1 VNVAPAAG
9 VAADIAVGFA
19 FLCACLGSW
28 EFLLS
33 LANSLW
39 LFSTTRVKPL
49 RSGKK
54 ISVLVPA
61 RNEAAHIEACIGS
74 LLSQNYG
81 DYEILVYDDD
91 STDGSGAILDRLAAG
106 APDKLRVIHGGL
118 EAGWYGK
125 PHAMQVLSERATG
138 AWLLFTDADSV
149 HSPDSLGRAM
159 ALAVAYRADLVSG
172 YALHRV
178 DDFGRARV
186 VPAIYLLTML
196 GVPLW
201 LVHRTKSPAIS
212 HAIGQFMFF
221 EAEGYRRLG
230 GYGAVRDRV
239 SEDVRI
245 ARLVKRSG
253 GRVLFADLKAQVSC
267 SMYDDYRSAVD
278 GISKN
283 VFDYFDKNAGLLAA
297 ATVAVPLFAFVPLVG
312 SIWLPPALAGAQV
325 WFRIDVFLS
334 FGAWAIVAW
343 ERRLPWYLPLISPLV
358 LTSALSAG
366 WRAFRLFGEG
376 KAVLWKG
383 RMVK

>member
-1 VNVAPAAG
+1 
-9 VAADIAVGFA
+9 
-19 FLCACLGSW
+19 
-28 EFLLS
+28 
-33 LANSLW
+33 
-39 LFSTTRVKPL
+39 
-49 RSGKK
+49 
-54 ISVLVPA
+54 
-61 RNEAAHIEACIGS
+61 
-74 LLSQNYG
+74 
-81 DYEILVYDDD
+81 
-91 STDGSGAILDRLAAG
+91 
-106 APDKLRVIHGGL
+106 
-118 EAGWYGK
+118 
-125 PHAMQVLSERATG
+125 
-138 AWLLFTDADSV
+138 
-149 HSPDSLGRAM
+149 
-159 ALAVAYRADLVSG
+159 
-172 YALHRV
+172 
-178 DDFGRARV
+178 
-186 VPAIYLLTML
+186 
-196 GVPLW
+196 VPLW

-253 GRVLFADLKAQVSC
+253 GRVLFTDLKAQVSC

-283 VFDYFDKNAGLLAA
+283 VFDYVDKNVGLLAA